1 MLSMICWV
9 RYFLKQNVHGVQTTH
24 IPTPRVGWWMVGW
37 NRHIRRVVPVE
48 SLRHIG
54 LNWGI
59 VDHPPAGVGRLTLRL
74 GCLVWPCT
82 SLAGCRLRLRWVR
95 RPTHLVSLSL
105 SIGILVRHVFWKK
118 IHSKALGN
126 TERRVGVV
134 RDTVIA
140 MRNRVHFYTYYTVY
154 GFYISSSLLVPKKGI
169 FAHLLNKEDR
179 RCTLVLV

>member
-1 MLSMICWV
+1 MLSIICWV

-24 IPTPRVGWWMVGW
+24 IPTQRVGWWMVGW

-48 SLRHIG
+48 SPRHIG

-59 VDHPPAGVGRLTLRL
+59 VDHPPAGLGCLTLRL

-82 SLAGCRLRLRWVR
+82 SLAGCRLRLDRWVR
-95 RPTHLVSLSL
+95 RPTHLVPLSL

-118 IHSKALGN
+118 IQSKALGN
-126 TERRVGVV
+126 TEQRVGVV

-140 MRNRVHFYTYYTVY
+140 MRDNVHFYIIVY
-154 GFYISSSLLVPKKGI
+154 LDFISPHRYLDKKKVFLHI
-169 FAHLLNKEDR
+169 CSTENIEDVR
-179 RCTLVLV
+179 